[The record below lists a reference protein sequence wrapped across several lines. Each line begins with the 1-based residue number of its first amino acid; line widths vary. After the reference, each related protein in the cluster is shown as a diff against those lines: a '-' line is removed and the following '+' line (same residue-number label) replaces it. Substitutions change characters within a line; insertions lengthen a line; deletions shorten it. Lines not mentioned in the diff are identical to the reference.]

1 MVKLVLLSEGL
12 TGRSHELIVEKT
24 TIGRIE
30 GNTFQ
35 IADPSIS
42 SRHCEILLR
51 GTEVVVKDLNST
63 NGSFID
69 GQQIS
74 GEAALKP
81 GQILRLG
88 QIQMRLES
96 SATVA
101 VPQKQSV
108 DSTMIMQRGSGGVSL
123 HDLETGPIGC
133 GLDTKVFAKK
143 TNKVNLYF
151 LIGGFIIALVIVIGL
166 WLAFSAVKK

>member
-1 MVKLVLLSEGL
+1 MAKLVLLSEGL
-12 TGRSHELIVEKT
+12 TGRSHELVADKT

-30 GNTFQ
+30 ENTFQ
-35 IADPSIS
+35 VADPSVS

-51 GTEVVVKDLNST
+51 GSDVVVKDLNST
-63 NGSFID
+63 NGSFIE

-74 GEAALKP
+74 GEAVLKP

-96 SATVA
+96 TSTAAT
-101 VPQKQSV
+101 PQRPSV
-108 DSTMIMQRGSGGVSL
+108 DSTMIMQRGQGGVSL
-123 HDLETGPIGC
+123 NDLEKGPVGG

-151 LIGGFIIALVIVIGL
+151 LIGGIIFALVIVVGL
-166 WLAFSAVKK
+166 WFALKALNK